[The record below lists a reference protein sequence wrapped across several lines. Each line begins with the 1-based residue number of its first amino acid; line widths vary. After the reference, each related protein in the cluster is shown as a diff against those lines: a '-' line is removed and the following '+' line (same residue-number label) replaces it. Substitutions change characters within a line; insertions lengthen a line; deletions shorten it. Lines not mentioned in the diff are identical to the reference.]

1 VTPSGAGRRSIRRRP
16 YRGFEPALV
25 VAAMTASFIAVG
37 AFSAYVCWFTG
48 MSTFSKVFY
57 LVLLAG
63 LFYCSIAFQV
73 NRLGAARRAGRH
85 EPFEDGG
92 RDHLFAAAAPSI
104 TVLIPSYREERRV
117 VQMTVLS
124 AALAQYA
131 NRRIA
136 VLVDDPPA
144 GRNSPNDTVSA
155 VRDVEAMLKQAMG
168 RLEAERDG
176 WLARREQGGVV
187 LTDEV
192 VRLVNGYRFAARWLD
207 RLAEQLTAEM
217 TAEFAHVDEFVIENI
232 VKAPAA
238 YYRRHAARLFEC
250 RLDIELIEREYLR
263 LGTLFCT
270 EITTF
275 ERKRFSN
282 LSHAAN
288 KAMNLNSYI
297 GLMGGRFRIRDD
309 GAGRLIEPAE
319 QGAFD
324 LEVAQ
329 PDFVLTLDADSV
341 VRHTYMLELAEILQ
355 QRPEIGV
362 AQTPYLTFPGAR
374 SAVERVAGA
383 TTDVQY
389 LVHQG
394 STFYDAA
401 FWVGANALIRYSAL
415 KAIAREQHEGGSTYR
430 VFIQDETVIEDT
442 GSTVDLLKGGWR
454 VHNHFTP
461 LAYSA
466 TPADFG
472 ALTIQ
477 RKRWSN
483 GGLVILPS
491 LLGQFAQSPNKA
503 RRLVELFLRA
513 NYLLSPAIG
522 NTAVFLLMVWA
533 TTDGRTLV
541 WTPLVMFPYF
551 ALYGLDLRRLGY
563 RFRDIFTVAAL
574 NLMLLPVGFAGVG
587 MSVVQMVTGRKG
599 TFVRTPKIAD
609 RTLVPP
615 VFFLFNLGISLLMLR
630 YVVEG
635 GITHDYV
642 GTIVPAVNVAFYIY
656 GMSRFVGLDEGF
668 ADVLRAT
675 LAWLE
680 LAYRPFARYIEA
692 FARRAAR
699 IAGLI
704 DPRLVGVAV
713 FLFVIVLP
721 WHIGPS
727 LIEADLARAAVVG
740 SKGQPILLN
749 GMLPSSW
756 GTQAAAGNDHPAES
770 S

>member
-1 VTPSGAGRRSIRRRP
+1 MTTSGAFRLPFRRRL
-16 YRGFEPALV
+16 YGGFEPALV
-25 VAAMTASFIAVG
+25 VAAIVASFVAVG
-37 AFSAYVCWFTG
+37 VFSAYICCFTG
-48 MSTFSKVFY
+48 MSSFSKVFY
-57 LVLLAG
+57 LTLLAG
-63 LFYCSIAFQV
+63 LFCCALAYQV
-73 NRLGAARRAGRH
+73 NRLGAAIRASRH
-85 EPFEDGG
+85 KPFEPADYE
-92 RDHLFAAAAPSI
+92 HLFAAEAPSV

-124 AALAQYA
+124 AALAQYV

-136 VLVDDPPA
+136 VLVDDPPGDRVSLNA
-144 GRNSPNDTVSA
+144 TVSA
-155 VRDVEAMLKQAMG
+155 VRDVADLLEAPMA
-168 RLEAERDG
+168 RLRAERDA
-176 WLARREQGGVV
+176 WLARRGQGEVV

-192 VRLVNGYRFAARWLD
+192 VRLVNGYRFAVRWLE
-207 RLAEQLTAEM
+207 RLAEQLTTEM
-217 TAEFAHVDEFVIENI
+217 TAEFAHVDGFVIDHI
-232 VKAPAA
+232 VKAPADH
-238 YYRRHAARLFEC
+238 YRRHAERLFER
-250 RLDIELIEREYLR
+250 RLDLELIEREYLR

-270 EITTF
+270 DITTF
-275 ERKRFSN
+275 ERKRYAN

-297 GLMGGRFRIRDD
+297 GLMGGRFRVREA
-309 GAGRLIEPAE
+309 GAQRFIEPAE
-319 QGAFD
+319 AGACD

-341 VRHTYMLELAEILQ
+341 VRHSYMLELIDILQ
-355 QRPEIGV
+355 RRPELGV
-362 AQTPYLTFPGAR
+362 AQTPYLTFPHAR

-394 STFYDAA
+394 STYYDAA

-415 KAIAREQHEGGSTYR
+415 KAIAREQHEAGGTYK

-442 GSTVDLLKGGWR
+442 GSTVDLLNGGWS

-483 GGLVILPS
+483 GGLIILPS
-491 LLGQFAQSPNKA
+491 LLRQFVAGPNRA
-503 RRLVELFLRA
+503 GRLVELFLRT

-533 TTDGRTLV
+533 SSDGRTLV

-563 RFRDIFTVAAL
+563 RFRDVFTVCAL

-587 MSVVQMVTGRKG
+587 MSVVQMITGRKG
-599 TFVRTPKIAD
+599 RFVRTPKIAD

-615 VFFLFNLGISLLMLR
+615 LFFLFNFGMSLLMLR
-630 YVVEG
+630 YLVEG
-635 GITHDYV
+635 VIARDYL
-642 GTIVPAVNVAFYIY
+642 GTVVPAVNVTFYLY

-668 ADVLRAT
+668 VDVLRVV
-675 LAWLE
+675 LGWLE
-680 LAYRPFARYIEA
+680 LAYRPFAGHLEA
-692 FARRAAR
+692 LGRQILQVIRVV
-699 IAGLI
+699 

-713 FLFVIVLP
+713 FLFAIVLP

-740 SKGQPILLN
+740 SKGQPAVFN
-749 GMLPSSW
+749 GTLPASW
-756 GTQAAAGNDHPAES
+756 ATSAAAGSEQPAES
-770 S
+770 G